1 MPTPR
6 TQALPSPSPTKCAA
20 IDAQQHANKKPAR
33 WKEFYSHNAVRLRA
47 QLLHHEVIETALTS
61 VWEAVKASTSDNIDV
76 IGLSEGN
83 YTLLH
88 HKLVLALQPAIS
100 PAEAEAAAREDWA
113 RDAVDGRVDRNRF
126 KWTWYELADLYT
138 PSMDPAD
145 LAEFTRET
153 TELVVETRADGT
165 VVGWRD
171 DKEVLWPH
179 YRRRRERGERAPR
192 NPVDTHPAALTVGGR
207 PAPAAAG
214 APGAA
219 VAPGEL
225 AEPARRQVYRHAA
238 EERERARVDAAVA
251 PGVAA
256 ARIGGPRGGGRR
268 PGGGRGGG
276 AGGAAAAADVAPAAR
291 LSGVESAP
299 ALEAAPARPASP
311 LPLAA
316 RRHGGVGGTGRL
328 WRRTSHPREAKEK
341 ELELARRSQP
351 PRVGAAAAPARR
363 DATPTSAAARAA
375 ASAAVGRRARRPPRR
390 RAVEADLAL
399 RRSRGAALTRGD
411 RGGPRAHGCARHAA
425 AVIASFYSIRILY
438 GYAHISTK
446 FDHLTKHI
454 YERTYHR
461 IRRLW

>member
-1 MPTPR
+1 MFVTETPSTAEAMMPTPR

-76 IGLSEGN
+76 LGLSEGN
-83 YTLLH
+83 YALLH

-171 DKEVLWPH
+171 DKEVLRLH

-192 NPVDTHPAALTVGGR
+192 NPVDTYPAALTRWRAAGRLPPPSGR
-207 PAPAAAG
+207 PAPPSRPASSPSRPAAKFTATLRKS
-214 APGAA
+214 ASVPASTRPSRPASPRLASVARA
-219 VAPGEL
+219 V
-225 AEPARRQVYRHAA
+225 
-238 EERERARVDAAVA
+238 
-251 PGVAA
+251 VAA
-256 ARIGGPRGGGRR
+256 AR
-268 PGGGRGGG
+268 
-276 AGGAAAAADVAPAAR
+276 AEAEEEAPAAPLRRPTSLPPLR

-311 LPLAA
+311 LPLAV
-316 RRHGGVGGTGRL
+316 RRHGGVGGAGRL

-341 ELELARRSQP
+341 WELEPIAPTVTASFASAPPQLPPAGTPPLRRPPLAPLPPQP
-351 PRVGAAAAPARR
+351 SVNAPAALLAAVQSKPISLAADLAAPHSRA
-363 DATPTSAAARAA
+363 AIAAARARTG
-375 ASAAVGRRARRPPRR
+375 VRAT
-390 RAVEADLAL
+390 L
-399 RRSRGAALTRGD
+399 RR
-411 RGGPRAHGCARHAA
+411 
-425 AVIASFYSIRILY
+425 
-438 GYAHISTK
+438 
-446 FDHLTKHI
+446 
-454 YERTYHR
+454 
-461 IRRLW
+461 